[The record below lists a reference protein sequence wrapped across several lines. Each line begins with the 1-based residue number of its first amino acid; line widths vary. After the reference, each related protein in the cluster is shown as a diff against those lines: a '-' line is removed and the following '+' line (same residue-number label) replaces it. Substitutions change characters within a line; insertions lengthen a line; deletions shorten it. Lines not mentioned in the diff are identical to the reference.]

1 MLKQILPDL
10 PGYTSPIP
18 PLHSAPLA
26 DSPHPMGESLSIDIA
41 TVVADPNQPSTARV
55 PVEIHSFPLT
65 LLTVFAIIFMLHWA
79 REVFIPLM
87 LGVMI
92 SYALSPLVNVMWK
105 WRIPRVIGAAV
116 VLVGIVGGLG
126 SLVYSLRDEAVAT
139 IESLPEAAQKF
150 RQTLRQEQG
159 APENAI
165 RKVQQATTE
174 IERAARDT
182 APVPSSVPQ
191 GVTRV
196 QIEKPQLNLQE
207 YLWAG
212 TMGAAGFAA
221 QGALVIFLAFF
232 LMASGDGFRRKLV
245 KVRGS
250 TFSKKKITLQVFD
263 EITSQIQRYLLVQLF
278 TSCLVG
284 VATWLT
290 FLWIG
295 VENAAIWGI
304 AAALLNTI
312 PYLGALIITGG
323 TALIAFLQFGTIGM
337 ALVVSGIALLITSL
351 EGFLLTPWLTSR
363 ASQMNAVVIFA
374 GVLFWGWLWGMWG
387 LLLGIPILM
396 AVKAICDHVEDL
408 KPVGELLGK

>member
-10 PGYTSPIP
+10 SGSTPPVS
-18 PLHSAPLA
+18 PLHAASPADLA
-26 DSPHPMGESLSIDIA
+26 HPMGESLSIDTP
-41 TVVADPNQPSTARV
+41 TVPPGLGHPSTARTS
-55 PVEIHSFPLT
+55 VEIHSLPLA

-139 IESLPEAAQKF
+139 IESLPEAAKKF
-150 RQTLRQEQG
+150 RETLRKEQG

-182 APVPSSVPQ
+182 APAPSSAPR

-221 QGALVIFLAFF
+221 QGALVMFLAFF

-250 TFSKKKITLQVFD
+250 TFSKKKITLQVLD

-278 TSCLVG
+278 TSFLVG

-323 TALIAFLQFGTIGM
+323 TALVAFLQFGTIGM
-337 ALVVSGIALLITSL
+337 ALVVSGIALLITSI